1 MKFNER
7 VHAFLAAEY
16 YEKLTELDPLRGE
29 AAYIHAIRYYGHQRG
44 RRMAMRAIADG
55 RELTHE
61 VFQEYNELIATSG
74 DGVVPADGELISLSP
89 DYELHITNCPW
100 HDQFCEMG
108 ARKAGS
114 VYCSLIDEATCG
126 GFNPKLV
133 FRAEGSLNDSPY
145 CTHIVEKTYYKAFP
159 DAPQKKEYA
168 HTFDYHCAHLYFS
181 CREALISTLGE
192 TGERAAEEVRKAF
205 TEKYGMEMTERLLS
219 FENCNFNT
227 LS

>member
-7 VHAFLAAEY
+7 VHAFIAAKY
-16 YEKLTELDPLRGE
+16 YEKLTELDPGRGE
-29 AAYIHAIRYYGHQRG
+29 AAFIHAIRYYGSQRG
-44 RRMAMRAIADG
+44 RRMAQRAIADG
-55 RELTHE
+55 RNLTHD

-100 HDQFCEMG
+100 HDQFKEMG
-108 ARKAGS
+108 ALKAGS

-133 FRAEGSLNDSPY
+133 FRAESSLNEAPY
-145 CTHIVEKTYYKAFP
+145 CTHIVEKTYYEAYP

-181 CREALISTLGE
+181 CREAVSAILGE
-192 TGERAAEEVRKAF
+192 TGRRAADAVLEDFALTYGEEMKQ
-205 TEKYGMEMTERLLS
+205 ELCS
-219 FENCNFNT
+219 FENVNFNVV
-227 LS
+227 L